1 MRIAVRIAGLAA
13 AAALVLWCAAI
24 GTHSF
29 ERQPGAG
36 WPLLDGG
43 AGLQL
48 LLGMA
53 ALVSAGLVVAGVFAL
68 TRPACR
74 GGQPFWLVVCLLGW
88 AALAA
93 SVASRA
99 SELFIAHVNYEMGV
113 GPGDGILRRS
123 LLGGLV
129 LDRRSGLRRAR
140 RRLTRP
146 LGARRPRGRA
156 RQPPGLLTAGS
167 PRVGHSEIG

>member
-13 AAALVLWCAAI
+13 AAALVFWCAAI

-48 LLGMA
+48 LLGLA
-53 ALVSAGLVVAGVFAL
+53 ALVSAGLVVPGVFAL

-74 GGQPFWLVVCLLGW
+74 RGQPFWLVLGLLVW

-93 SVASRA
+93 AVASRA

-113 GPGDGILRRS
+113 GPGTASSVAPAWATWFWTVAAICAALACA
-123 LLGGLV
+123 LLVRWAL
-129 LDRRSGLRRAR
+129 A
-140 RRLTRP
+140 
-146 LGARRPRGRA
+146 GRA
-156 RQPPGLLTAGS
+156 AA
-167 PRVGHSEIG
+167 RVSRPAA

>member
-1 MRIAVRIAGLAA
+1 MRIAIRIAGLAA
-13 AAALVLWCAAI
+13 AAALVLWCAVV

-48 LLGMA
+48 LLGLA
-53 ALVSAGLVVAGVFAL
+53 ALVSAGLLVAGVFAL

-74 GGQPFWLVVCLLGW
+74 VGQPFWLVVCLLGW

-99 SELFIAHVNYEMGV
+99 SGLFIAHVNYEMDI
-113 GPGDGILRRS
+113 GPGTTSSVAPSWATYFWTVAAVCAALAGA
-123 LLGGLV
+123 LLVRWAL
-129 LDRRSGLRRAR
+129 A
-140 RRLTRP
+140 
-146 LGARRPRGRA
+146 GRA
-156 RQPPGLLTAGS
+156 AA
-167 PRVGHSEIG
+167 RVSRPAA